1 VTETATRTDRPVAGP
16 RSRSQNALRVVGVI
30 AGTTLA
36 MLAADYLASYAVVL
50 ALFGN
55 VVMLVVIPIAA
66 VGLTAVIVGLSKAL
80 TGRLH
85 IPGATAVTV
94 LLAGVGA
101 YGFLN
106 GILDPLPLQTDIPLH
121 LGICAL
127 AAVAFGLFLGPWP
140 LRIIGALAAV
150 AVIALISSQ
159 PTARDVA
166 QEQYE
171 QTQADYR
178 EENLEYFRASGV
190 IPLVTDLDGWSNPL
204 VRATGGDAM
213 TWMKSD
219 AGAVADVLVTGHV
232 DAATLDARFPCTWI
246 HREGD
251 SNTETPD
258 GMYDWCVRTAA
269 GWERPDGTGIAFIRD
284 GTLVTL
290 NAGDDFDI
298 RDTDGQRPATP
309 EEVAA
314 LFGSL
319 RPMTTA
325 EVEKNI
331 LPAYDG
337 VDTPVIETP
346 GL

>member
-1 VTETATRTDRPVAGP
+1 MTETATRTDRPVTDP

-30 AGTTLA
+30 AGTALA
-36 MLAADYLASYAVVL
+36 MFAADYLASYAIVL
-50 ALFGN
+50 AMFGS

-94 LLAGVGA
+94 LLGGVGA

-106 GILDPLPLQTDIPLH
+106 GILDPLPLQTDVPLH

-127 AAVAFGLFLGPWP
+127 AAVAFGLFLGPTP

-171 QTQADYR
+171 QTQSDYR
-178 EENLEYFRASGV
+178 KENLEYFRAFGV
-190 IPLVTDLDGWSNPL
+190 IPLVTDLDGWSNAL
-204 VRATGGDAM
+204 VRATGGDAL

-219 AGAVADVLVTGHV
+219 TGAVADVLVSGNV
-232 DAATLDARFPCTWI
+232 DQATMDALFGCTWI

-251 SNTETPD
+251 SNTQLPD
-258 GMYDWCVRTAA
+258 GTYEWCVHTGTQWA
-269 GWERPDGTGIAFIRD
+269 RPDGTGVAFIRD

-331 LPAYDG
+331 LPVYDG
-337 VDTPVIETP
+337 ADTPVIETP